1 MLSACVGEFG
11 AVWFGMVVLVV
22 SCCRLGS
29 IWFGVV
35 MRFLLAYYLI
45 MLGAYFG

>member
-1 MLSACVGEFG
+1 MLPACGGEFG

-22 SCCRLGS
+22 SCCRLEPV
-29 IWFGVV
+29 WFGVV
-35 MRFLLAYYLI
+35 MRFLLDYYLI